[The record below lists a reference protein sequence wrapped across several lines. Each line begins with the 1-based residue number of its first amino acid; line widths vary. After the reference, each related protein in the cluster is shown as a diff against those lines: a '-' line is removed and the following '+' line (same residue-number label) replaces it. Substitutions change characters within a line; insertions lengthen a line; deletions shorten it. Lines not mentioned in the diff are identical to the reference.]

1 MSNARFRPTRA
12 GIINLW
18 DYRDQEFSFADGR
31 LVLRG
36 PNGSGKTKALEVLFP
51 FVFDGRIE
59 PRRLNPFA
67 GEERTMKSNL
77 LYRGQDSA
85 YSYVWMEFCRGSA
98 EDPEAVTVGIGM
110 RATRTNDKVTRWYFV
125 ADGRVG
131 VDFSLIGSDD
141 RPLTKKQL
149 AEQLGSDAIT
159 DRPLD
164 YRTSID
170 ARMFGLGVQR
180 YDQLINLILT
190 LRRPQLAKNLDPK
203 GLSQALT
210 DGLRPLDDQ
219 LVLEA
224 ARSFSDMEEVGRALE
239 GLAAA
244 DQAAQSFIGVYT
256 KYLRQQSRGE
266 IEQVRTRLDA
276 VTRGIAAMDESALA
290 QAKSLHARA
299 VAEERFNKS
308 EQALDNAR
316 ANVEAL
322 QRSSAYEGKQQLD
335 DLAQAVATLKLSTE
349 QQADKS
355 RKAQAALAQRG
366 DEAEKAASSVKRTA
380 EALARAEDELRAAAD
395 DAGILWTPL
404 PDGSRSDQIT
414 AAVRGHA
421 EERDGDVRVV
431 RAALGTV
438 DKAATERTRA
448 DNSSRRGHE
457 LLEAAKAAVLEGEA
471 AVELARNECASGLR
485 SWWTEHSALF
495 TAVGADASLFT
506 ELDAAL
512 VDIGHE
518 DAPALA
524 AVLAERTE
532 AGTEAL
538 RERRRAAE
546 ADISAAH
553 STIAT
558 LKAER
563 AAVSAEHDDAPPMF
577 LARTDNRS
585 ALVGAPF
592 WQLVR
597 FADTVEPDVA
607 TGIESALQAANLL
620 DGWVCPDAEI
630 PEHLSEQFLTALPAQ
645 QRPTGRTLADVLEV
659 EGNADVPDAQV
670 HAILESV
677 AVVESGGDTD
687 SNVAIGVDGRFWHGV
702 ARGRHVKADAEYIG
716 TTARARRR
724 AVRITEIDV
733 ALEDLAV
740 AVEQATA
747 LVADITRTLAQVNAA
762 AKELPRTGSILRAL
776 TSVAESA
783 GALRTRSEAA
793 QSAQRELDGAITD
806 LKAKE
811 KHLRTIASAHRTP
824 HDSRELDSL
833 AAAIRHFEKQGELAL
848 RCRREHAKEVELEHE
863 SRDRL
868 DESRANAEEFAEEAA
883 IAEESLLQQVQ
894 RLDTLRDSLGASAE
908 QIDLDLA
915 KARAEIEEFK
925 VEQRG
930 ARKAY
935 DAAVLQIG
943 TAEGAYNTAVETLR
957 HTLTETRS
965 DAERLAPYARPD
977 LLRLLGIEDHLSW
990 PSSSA
995 AWMSPDQLIFRIQNE
1010 DRSDETTAHQPILPE
1025 DVDRLYRALDAAT
1038 STVRVT
1044 DGARKATRTAL
1055 TAALQEFDAQLA
1067 AAGQDYRLQWDA
1079 PDGLTVVRVQDDQG
1093 YSSIG
1098 EFAVRIH
1105 DARSDQQ
1112 QLLTESERRI
1122 LEDALLTGLAQ
1133 QIHER
1138 TADAR
1143 VLISQMGTEMRERR
1157 MSSGSTIGVHW
1168 VLADNLDDSSR
1179 AISKL
1184 LDRDASAL
1192 SVDELAT
1199 LRAHF
1204 ATRIRNARAAHPE
1217 RSYPEIL
1224 SSALDYRQWRV
1235 FSFTLVSGEGKE
1247 DRLTVARHSAL
1258 SGGEQSVSLHLPL
1271 FAAAHVMLDS
1281 ADPHAP
1287 RLLALDEAFA
1297 GVDDNGRSE
1306 LLGLSVQFDLDL
1318 FMTGYDLWIT
1328 YADVPGCAHYDL
1340 AHSTAEQAVSAALLV
1355 WSNGE
1360 LLAEH
1365 DGTDLARALGSP
1377 LRRRVPAPTE
1387 GALELL

>member
-1 MSNARFRPTRA
+1 MNSARFRPTRA

-85 YSYVWMEFCRGSA
+85 HSYVWMEFCRGSM
-98 EDPEAVTVGIGM
+98 EEPEAVTVGIGM

-131 VDFSLIGSDD
+131 VDFSLIGNDD

-164 YRTSID
+164 YRTAID

-266 IEQVRTRLDA
+266 IEQVGARLAA
-276 VTRGIAAMDESALA
+276 VAKGVAAMDQSSLA
-290 QAKSLHARA
+290 QMRSREARA
-299 VAEERFNKS
+299 GAEERFNAA
-308 EQALDNAR
+308 EQALDHAR

-335 DLAQAVATLKLSTE
+335 DLAQAVSTLKLSTE

-355 RKAQAALAQRG
+355 RKAQATLAQRG
-366 DEAEKAASSVKRTA
+366 DEAEKALASVRRAA
-380 EALARAEDELRAAAD
+380 EALSRAEDELQAAAE
-395 DAGILWTPL
+395 DAGIVWTPL
-404 PDGSRSDQIT
+404 PDGSRTDQIT
-414 AAVRGHA
+414 TAVRGHA

-431 RAALGTV
+431 RAALATV
-438 DKAATERTRA
+438 EKAATERTRA
-448 DNSSRRGHE
+448 ENSSRRGQE
-457 LLEAAKAAVLEGEA
+457 LLESAKAAVIEGEA
-471 AVELARNECASGLR
+471 AVELARSECAAGLR
-485 SWWTEHSALF
+485 SWWTQHSVLLE
-495 TAVGADASLFT
+495 AVGAGTSLFDA
-506 ELDAAL
+506 LDAAL
-512 VDIGHE
+512 AEVGDE
-518 DAPALA
+518 DAPTLA
-524 AVLAERTE
+524 AVLAENIE
-532 AGTEAL
+532 AGTETL
-538 RERRRAAE
+538 RERRREAE
-546 ADISAAH
+546 AEITASKAA
-553 STIAT
+553 TAT
-558 LKAER
+558 LKTER
-563 AAVSAEHDDAPPMF
+563 KAVSAEHDDAPPTF
-577 LARTDNRS
+577 HARTDSRKD
-585 ALVGAPF
+585 LPGAPF
-592 WQLVR
+592 WRLVR
-597 FADTVEPDVA
+597 FADSVSPEVA
-607 TGIESALQAANLL
+607 TGIESALQAANVL
-620 DGWVCPDAEI
+620 DGWVSPDDKF
-630 PEHLSEQFLTALPAQ
+630 PEFVSEQFLTALPAKA
-645 QRPTGRTLADVLEV
+645 RPKCRTLADVLEV
-659 EGNADVPDAQV
+659 EGNSEVSDAQV
-670 HAILESV
+670 QAILESISL
-677 AVVESGGDTD
+677 VESVDESTA
-687 SNVAIGVDGRFWHGV
+687 SSVAIGVDGRFWQGV
-702 ARGRHVKADAEYIG
+702 IRGRHVKSDAEYIG

-724 AVRITEIDV
+724 AARITEIDA
-733 ALEDLAV
+733 ALDELAA
-740 AVEQATA
+740 AVDAANA
-747 LVADITRTLAQVNAA
+747 LVAQTNQQLSQITLA
-762 AKELPRTGSILRAL
+762 AKELPKTGSILRAL
-776 TSVAESA
+776 KSVAESA
-783 GALRTRSEAA
+783 GALRSRSDATET
-793 QSAQRELDGAITD
+793 AQRELDSAIAD
-806 LKAKE
+806 LAAKE
-811 KHLRTIASAHRTP
+811 KQLRATAVAHRTP
-824 HDSRELDSL
+824 HVARELDSL

-848 RCRREHAKEVELEHE
+848 RCRREHAKEVELERE
-863 SRDRL
+863 SSDRL

-883 IAEESLLQQVQ
+883 IAEESLLGQVQ
-894 RLDTLRDSLGASAE
+894 RLETLRDTLGSSAE

-915 KARAEIEEFK
+915 KARAKIEECK
-925 VEQRG
+925 VEQRT

-965 DAERLAPYARPD
+965 DAERLAPYARAD
-977 LLRLLGIEDHLSW
+977 LLDLLGITEHLSW
-990 PSSSA
+990 PASSA
-995 AWMSPDQLIFRIQNE
+995 AWMSPDQLVYRIQNE
-1010 DRSDETTAHQPILPE
+1010 DRTDDATHPPVLPE
-1025 DVDRLYRALDAAT
+1025 DVDKLYRALDGAT

-1055 TAALQEFDAQLA
+1055 TSALQEFDAQLA

-1079 PDGLTVVRVQDDQG
+1079 PDGLTVVRVQDEQG

-1098 EFAVRIH
+1098 EFATRIH
-1105 DARSDQQ
+1105 DARGNQE

-1138 TADAR
+1138 TVDAR
-1143 VLISQMGTEMRERR
+1143 ILIARMGTEMRERH
-1157 MSSGSTIGVHW
+1157 MSSGNTIGVHW

-1192 SVDELAT
+1192 GVDELAT
-1199 LRAHF
+1199 LRAH
-1204 ATRIRNARAAHPE
+1204 
-1217 RSYPEIL
+1217 
-1224 SSALDYRQWRV
+1224 
-1235 FSFTLVSGEGKE
+1235 
-1247 DRLTVARHSAL
+1247 
-1258 SGGEQSVSLHLPL
+1258 
-1271 FAAAHVMLDS
+1271 
-1281 ADPHAP
+1281 
-1287 RLLALDEAFA
+1287 
-1297 GVDDNGRSE
+1297 
-1306 LLGLSVQFDLDL
+1306 
-1318 FMTGYDLWIT
+1318 
-1328 YADVPGCAHYDL
+1328 
-1340 AHSTAEQAVSAALLV
+1340 
-1355 WSNGE
+1355 
-1360 LLAEH
+1360 
-1365 DGTDLARALGSP
+1365 
-1377 LRRRVPAPTE
+1377 
-1387 GALELL
+1387 

>member
-1 MSNARFRPTRA
+1 MNSARFRPTRS

-77 LYRGQDSA
+77 LYRGQDTA
-85 YSYVWMEFCRGSA
+85 HSYVWMEFCRGSLD
-98 EDPEAVTVGIGM
+98 DPEAVTVGIGM
-110 RATRTNDKVTRWYFV
+110 RASRTNDKVTRWYFV

-131 VDFSLIGSDD
+131 VDFSLIGADD

-164 YRTSID
+164 YRTAID

-244 DQAAQSFIGVYT
+244 DGAAQTFIGVYT

-266 IEQVRTRLDA
+266 IEQVGARLAA
-276 VTRGIAAMDESALA
+276 VAKGVAAMDESAVA
-290 QAKSLHARA
+290 QLRSREARTA
-299 VAEERFNKS
+299 AEERFNAA
-308 EQALDNAR
+308 EQALDHAR

-355 RKAQAALAQRG
+355 RKAQATLAQRG
-366 DEAEKAASSVKRTA
+366 DEAEKATASVRRGA
-380 EALARAEDELRAAAD
+380 EALSRAEDELRVAAE
-395 DAGILWTPL
+395 DAGIVWTPL
-404 PDGSRSDQIT
+404 PEGSRSDQIT

-431 RAALGTV
+431 RAALATV
-438 DKAATERTRA
+438 EKATTERTRA
-448 DNSSRRGHE
+448 ENSSRRGQE
-457 LLEAAKAAVLEGEA
+457 LLESAKAAVLEGEA
-471 AVELARNECASGLR
+471 AVELARSECATGLR
-485 SWWTEHSALF
+485 SWWTGHSERYAAAGADTSLFEALDGALS
-495 TAVGADASLFT
+495 AVGD
-506 ELDAAL
+506 
-512 VDIGHE
+512 E
-518 DAPALA
+518 DAPTLA
-524 AVLAERTE
+524 AVLAEHTE
-532 AGTEAL
+532 AGIEAL
-538 RERRRAAE
+538 RERRRSAE
-546 ADISAAH
+546 AEISAARA
-553 STIAT
+553 SVTA

-563 AAVSAEHDDAPPMF
+563 KAVSAEHDDAPPAF
-577 LARTDNRS
+577 HARTDSRKD
-585 ALVGAPF
+585 LPGAPF
-592 WQLVR
+592 WSLVR
-597 FADTVEPDVA
+597 FAESVEPDVA
-607 TGIESALQAANLL
+607 TGIESALQAANML
-620 DGWVCPDAEI
+620 DGWVVPGEQL
-630 PEHLSEQFLTALPAQ
+630 PEFVSEQFLTAFPTK
-645 QRPTGRTLADVLEV
+645 QRPKGRTLADVLEV
-659 EGNADVPDAQV
+659 EGNSDVPDAQV
-670 HAILESV
+670 RGILASISL
-677 AVVESGGDTD
+677 VENADTTTAA
-687 SNVAIGVDGRFWHGV
+687 VAIGVDGRFWQGV
-702 ARGRHVKADAEYIG
+702 VHGRHVKTDAEYIG

-724 AVRITEIDV
+724 AARIAEIDV
-733 ALEDLAV
+733 ALDELAT
-740 AVEQATA
+740 AIDTGTA
-747 LVADITRTLAQVNAA
+747 LVAQTNEQLAQLAAA
-762 AKELPRTGSILRAL
+762 AKELPKTGSILRAL
-776 TSVAESA
+776 KAVAESA
-783 GALRTRSEAA
+783 GALRTRSEATD
-793 QSAQRELDGAITD
+793 SAQRELDAAIAD
-806 LKAKE
+806 LAAKE
-811 KHLRTIASAHRTP
+811 KQLRATASTHRTP
-824 HDSRELDSL
+824 HAGRELDSL
-833 AAAIRHFEKQGELAL
+833 AAAIRHFEKQGDVAL
-848 RCRREHAKEVELEHE
+848 RCRREYAKEVELERE
-863 SRDRL
+863 SIDRL
-868 DESRANAEEFAEEAA
+868 DESRTNAEEFAEEAA

-894 RLDTLRDSLGASAE
+894 RLETLRDTLGASAE

-915 KARAEIEEFK
+915 KARAKIEECK
-925 VEQRG
+925 VDQRA

-935 DAAVLQIG
+935 DAAVLHIG

-965 DAERLAPYARPD
+965 DAEQLAPYARPD
-977 LLRLLGIEDHLSW
+977 LLELLGITEPLSW
-990 PSSSA
+990 PASSA
-995 AWMSPDQLIFRIQNE
+995 AWMSPDQLVYRIQNE
-1010 DRSDETTAHQPILPE
+1010 DRTDDAPHPPVLPE
-1025 DVDRLYRALDAAT
+1025 DVDKLYRALDAAT

-1055 TAALQEFDAQLA
+1055 TSALQEFDAQLA

-1079 PDGLTVVRVQDDQG
+1079 PDGLTVVRVQDEQG
-1093 YSSIG
+1093 HSSIG
-1098 EFAVRIH
+1098 EFATRIH
-1105 DARSDQQ
+1105 EARGDQE

-1138 TADAR
+1138 TVDAR
-1143 VLISQMGTEMRERR
+1143 ELIAQMGTEMRERH
-1157 MSSGSTIGVHW
+1157 MSSGNTIGVHW

-1192 SVDELAT
+1192 GVDELAT

-1204 ATRIRNARAAHPE
+1204 ATQIRTARAAHPE

-1224 SSALDYRQWRV
+1224 SSALDYRQWRF
-1235 FSFTLVSGEGKE
+1235 FSFTLISGEGKE

-1377 LRRRVPAPTE
+1377 LRRRVPTPAE
-1387 GALELL
+1387 GALDYA